1 MVNNDVRQ
9 VLKNLIPVNNS
20 MVVESQMH
28 FCDEFKSIVG
38 RANLKVLDSSIKT
51 FGIFDMSSFLSSL
64 DLLDDPKIEL
74 DGNVVVC
81 TDADSTLRFITS
93 DVSSLE
99 DVSPNPKIIDS
110 TVAVSSIFEFS
121 LTTEL
126 LSKIKKASGVFKTFD
141 TLYLI
146 KDANGASLKM
156 GTKET
161 FSKSNN
167 SFSTKVNGIVDEGNE
182 FSIALPIDSILKIPA
197 MDYTFRVKYNAEK
210 DAYRVV
216 LDNTLLTLVMSL
228 VK

>member
-1 MVNNDVRQ
+1 MLNKDVRD
-9 VLKNLIPVNNS
+9 VLKNLVQVNNS
-20 MVVESQMH
+20 MVIEDTMH

-38 RANLKVLDSSIKT
+38 RANLKLLDSSLET
-51 FGIFDMSSFLSSL
+51 FGIFDVSSFLGSVE
-64 DLLDDPKIEL
+64 LLDDPKIEL
-74 DGNVVVC
+74 DGNVIVC
-81 TDADSTLRFITS
+81 TDNDSTLRFITS

-99 DVSPNPKIIDS
+99 DSSPNPKIID
-110 TVAVSSIFEFS
+110 TTTAVESIFEFN

-126 LSKIKKASGVFKTFD
+126 LSKIKKASGVFRTFD

-146 KDANGASLKM
+146 KDAAGASLKM

-167 SFSTKVNGIVDEGNE
+167 SFSTRVDGIVDKGNE
-182 FSIALPIDSILKIPA
+182 FSIALPIDSVLKIPA
-197 MDYTFRVKYNAEK
+197 MDYTFRVKYNQAK
-210 DAYRVV
+210 DSYRVV